1 MKTYSLQKKLFKP
14 NKTFIIAEAGIGH
27 FASISLGKKL
37 IDAAKYS
44 GADAVKF
51 QAYIT
56 EDLVDNNFKN
66 WFERYKKKEV
76 DLNFLTKLSLY
87 AKKKGILFLCT
98 PHTESVIPWMS
109 KLKIPLIKV
118 GSGEIGNFHFLEKL
132 ILLNKHLIVSTGLHQ
147 KKDLLALRNFFKKKK
162 FSNYSILF
170 CSTIYPTS
178 YVNLNLQALKE
189 YKKIFPKKIIGYSDH
204 TSSDLA
210 CLTSIFFGAKII
222 EKHLSVKFNVKNS
235 QDWKVSLNKI
245 NFKNFVE
252 KVRNLEKIIKDKN
265 FISSKLELKQKL
277 WASKSLYTNKKLNR
291 DHIMSLKDIK
301 FLRPGNGIPVCDL
314 KKVIG
319 KKIKRN
325 LKNNYKLKIEDI
337 KI

>member
-1 MKTYSLQKKLFKP
+1 MKKLFKL

-27 FASISLGKKL
+27 FGSISLGKKL
-37 IDAAKYS
+37 IDAAKHS

-56 EDLVDNNFKN
+56 EDLVDNKFKN

-76 DLNFLTKLSLY
+76 DFNFLSKLNSY
-87 AKKKGILFLCT
+87 AKKRKILFLCT
-98 PHTESVIPWMS
+98 PHTESVIPWIS

-132 ILLNKHLIVSTGLHQ
+132 ILLKKHLIVSTGLHQ
-147 KKDLLALRNFFKKKK
+147 KKDLFALRKFFKKKN
-162 FSNYSILF
+162 FSDYSVLF
-170 CSTIYPTS
+170 CSTIYPTN
-178 YVNLNLQALKE
+178 YKNLNLHALKE
-189 YKKIFPKKIIGYSDH
+189 YKKIFPKKTIGYSDH

-210 CLTSIFFGAKII
+210 CLISIFYGAKII

-235 QDWKVSLNKI
+235 QDWKVSLDKI
-245 NFKNFVE
+245 SFKNFVE
-252 KVRNLEKIIKDKN
+252 KVRNIEKITKNKN
-265 FISSKLELKQKL
+265 FISSELELQQKL
-277 WASKSLYTNKKLNR
+277 WASKSLYTKKKLKSG
-291 DHIMSLKDIK
+291 HLLSSKDFK
-301 FLRPGNGIPVCDL
+301 FLRPGNGIPASDL

-337 KI
+337 KL